1 MLPRM
6 LFPRDGYSVI
16 GHRGMK
22 LPGPVAEQT
31 AVEFIE
37 MLDLPRGACLLDTT
51 GGAWA
56 ARVAGRWACGVAHA
70 GTHTPADGLPTAA
83 PHDARH
89 YLWCDL
95 FGFVPD
101 RSYDL
106 VLCTRAPLSDGTM
119 PDHLVAARELLKP
132 GGQLLLGA
140 GYWRL
145 PPSAAFL
152 RKSGLRSGEMFG
164 LGATLASAE
173 EHGFRVKHWVSSPPK
188 EWDGYEE
195 RFRENLLQ
203 WADRNAAHP
212 ESPAVRAHA
221 EEWFKT
227 YKVEG
232 KYVVGFAL
240 LLLEAE

>member
-1 MLPRM
+1 M
-6 LFPRDGYSVI
+6 LFPRDSYSLI
-16 GHRGMK
+16 GHLGMR

-37 MLDLPRGACLLDTT
+37 MLDLERSARVLDTT

-56 ARVAGRWACGVAHA
+56 ARVAGRFDCRIANA
-70 GTHTPADGLPTAA
+70 GPHSPADCVPTIA
-83 PHDARH
+83 PHEAEH

-101 RSYDL
+101 ARYDL
-106 VLCTRAPLSDGTM
+106 VLCTRAPLSDGTI

-145 PPSAAFL
+145 PPSDSFL
-152 RKSGLRSGEMFG
+152 KKSDLRAGEMFS
-164 LGATLASAE
+164 LGATLATAE
-173 EHGFRVKHWVSSPPK
+173 EHGFQVRHWVSSPPK

-195 RFRENLLQ
+195 RFRDNLLQ
-203 WADRNAAHP
+203 WADRNSAHP
-212 ESPAVRAHA
+212 DSPSIRRHA

-227 YKVEG
+227 YRCEG

-240 LLLEAE
+240 MLLQAE